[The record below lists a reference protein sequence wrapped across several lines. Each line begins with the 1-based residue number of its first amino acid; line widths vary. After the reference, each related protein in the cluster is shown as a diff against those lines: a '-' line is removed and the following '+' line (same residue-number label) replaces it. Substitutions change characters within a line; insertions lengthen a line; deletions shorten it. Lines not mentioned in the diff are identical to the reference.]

1 MSDSKTEHCR
11 YNEELDTI
19 TEYLSDSSEI
29 VEQVNKWKISFKND
43 KSSRKINDFWEL
55 RKVIQNENRFHE
67 EKSRLRQDKLNDLK
81 DQINVEQVQHVLN
94 TTKETFSQNLELQKT
109 VIKQHLLDETN
120 AGSIIGQKRNR
131 GSASLKNKEDELD
144 SEENI
149 SKVHNR
155 RGNALNQL
163 WTLKIIRF

>member
-1 MSDSKTEHCR
+1 M
-11 YNEELDTI
+11 
-19 TEYLSDSSEI
+19 
-29 VEQVNKWKISFKND
+29 
-43 KSSRKINDFWEL
+43 
-55 RKVIQNENRFHE
+55 
-67 EKSRLRQDKLNDLK
+67 
-81 DQINVEQVQHVLN
+81 N